1 MKIRSHTFKKG
12 EFTNTMKWKKN
23 FFDTLFYQ
31 FMIINLFIMLLQL
44 NYKSVFKSSLT
55 TVKLNVQGVCNREKK
70 DGQEYIAVLGLF
82 MFE

>member
-1 MKIRSHTFKKG
+1 
-12 EFTNTMKWKKN
+12 
-23 FFDTLFYQ
+23 
-31 FMIINLFIMLLQL
+31 MIINLFIMLLQL

-55 TVKLNVQGVCNREKK
+55 TVKLNVKGVCNREKK